1 MGNGN
6 ILLGGGGGKGGGN
19 PAMDWH
25 PIQEGVTI
33 LLIMLQ
39 ATETG
44 ISSGPVG
51 LWPMCP
57 FTLPYKLYITHI
69 MSVYVAQR
77 QNAVLGYNVSICSIP
92 TLSAL
97 NRFC

>member
-1 MGNGN
+1 MVTYCWKE
-6 ILLGGGGGKGGGN
+6 GGGGGN

-25 PIQEGVTI
+25 PIQGGVTI
-33 LLIMLQ
+33 LLGMHH

-44 ISSGPVG
+44 ISSGRVG

-69 MSVYVAQR
+69 ISVYVAQR
-77 QNAVLGYNVSICSIP
+77 QNAVLGYKVSVCSIP
-92 TLSAL
+92 TLSAS